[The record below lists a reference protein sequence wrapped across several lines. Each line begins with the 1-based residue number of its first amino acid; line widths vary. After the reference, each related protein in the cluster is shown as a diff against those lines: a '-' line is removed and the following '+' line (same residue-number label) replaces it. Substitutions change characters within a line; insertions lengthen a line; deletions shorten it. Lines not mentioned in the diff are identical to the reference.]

1 MITQQE
7 IIDSFE
13 YIDGKLYWKH
23 NARGHFLK
31 GKEAG
36 QLNKYGYY
44 YVVFKQKRY
53 RLHRLIYMY
62 HHGELPQFID
72 HIDNNPVNNRIENL
86 RPATHKQNMQN
97 MKKPRSNTSGVKNVS
112 WSKAA
117 KKWGVR
123 MTIGNVH
130 KHIGLF
136 EDLELAELVAMEAR
150 LKFHKQFA
158 RHA

>member
-7 IIDSFE
+7 LTDSFE
-13 YIDGKLYWKH
+13 YSDGKLYWKH

-36 QLNKYGYY
+36 QLNKHGYY
-44 YVVFKQKRY
+44 YVTFKQKRY

-62 HHGELPQFID
+62 HHGEMPMFID
-72 HIDNNPVNNRIENL
+72 HIDNVPTNNKIENL

-97 MKKPRSNTSGVKNVS
+97 MKKSKSNTSGVKNVS
-112 WSKAA
+112 WSRAA
-117 KKWGVR
+117 RKWCVR
-123 MTIGNVH
+123 MTIENVH
-130 KHIGLF
+130 KHLGLF
-136 EDLELAELVAMEAR
+136 DDLELAELVAIEAR
-150 LKFHKQFA
+150 TKFHKQFA